1 MSDRISKFEE
11 WLDRCERIKTV
22 TGFRSGEEQPFG
34 PKLYIVNPTGEVSLY
49 RNVDGPEKGVYS
61 TIDTAG
67 EDGLEDWVLHAL
79 TESGVEFHLREGAH
93 VRR

>member
-1 MSDRISKFEE
+1 MTDRQSKFEE
-11 WLDRCERIKTV
+11 WLGRCERITTV
-22 TGFRSGEEQPFG
+22 TGFKSREEQPFG

-49 RNVDGPEKGVYS
+49 RNVEGPEKGVYS

-67 EDGLEDWVLHAL
+67 EDGLEDWVVQAL
-79 TESGVEFHLREGAH
+79 TASGVDFHVREGNR